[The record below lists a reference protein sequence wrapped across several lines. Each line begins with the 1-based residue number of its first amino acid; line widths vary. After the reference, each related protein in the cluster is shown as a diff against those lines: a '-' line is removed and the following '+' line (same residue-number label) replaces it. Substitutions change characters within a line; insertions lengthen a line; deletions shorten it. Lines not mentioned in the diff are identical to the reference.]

1 MRTIVLA
8 MVAAMAATSATAMD
22 LPVPGL
28 SLNTELKAF
37 HKVDAETNHI
47 TIEPELRMTP
57 ADGPLSIWAESPLTI
72 YETDHASGDDFA
84 IQNVWEDGYKPVL
97 ELGVD
102 YTINANTMAYAETS
116 YSFNTED
123 RAEIEVGVSFNF

>member
-8 MVAAMAATSATAMD
+8 MVAAMAATSASAMD

-28 SLNTELKAF
+28 ALNTEVKAF

-47 TIEPELRMTP
+47 TVEPELRYTP
-57 ADGPLSIWAESPLTI
+57 ADGPLSLWGEVPLTV

-84 IQNVWEDGYKPVL
+84 IQNIGETGYKPTL
-97 ELGVD
+97 ELGAD
-102 YTINANTMAYAETS
+102 YTINANTTAYAETS
-116 YSFNTED
+116 WSFDTED
-123 RAEIEVGVSFNF
+123 RGEIEVGVTFNF

>member
-1 MRTIVLA
+1 MRTFVLA

-28 SLNTELKAF
+28 ALNTEVKAF

-47 TIEPELRMTP
+47 TLEPELRFTP
-57 ADGPLSIWAESPLTI
+57 ADGSLSLYGSSLITA

-84 IQNVWEDGYKPVL
+84 IMNIWEDGYKPTL
-97 ELGVD
+97 DLGAE
-102 YTINANTMAYAETS
+102 YTINANAMVYGETS
-116 YSFNTED
+116 WDFNAED
-123 RAEIEVGVSFNF
+123 RGEIEVGLSFNF

>member
-1 MRTIVLA
+1 MRTFVLA

-28 SLNTELKAF
+28 ALNTEVKAF

-47 TIEPELRMTP
+47 TLEPELRFTP
-57 ADGPLSIWAESPLTI
+57 ADGPLSLYGSSLITA

-84 IQNVWEDGYKPVL
+84 IQNVFEDGYKPTL
-97 ELGVD
+97 DLGAE
-102 YTINANTMAYAETS
+102 YTINANTMVYGETS
-116 YSFNTED
+116 WDFNAED
-123 RAEIEVGVSFNF
+123 RGEIEVGLSFNF